1 MIILAS
7 SVRNAASPLESPQIE
22 RHGPGPHDVQIDIA
36 FCGVCHSDLRIGRSE
51 WVGGIAE
58 THDMLDF
65 WAEKGPEKG
74 PEKGIVAEIEMIPI
88 QASDTAYERMQISD
102 VTYRFVI
109 DTLAA

>member
-22 RHGPGPHDVQIDIA
+22 RYGPGPHDVQIDIA

-51 WVGGIAE
+51 WGGGIAE
-58 THDMLDF
+58 TYDMLDF
-65 WAEKGPEKG
+65 WAEKG

-88 QASDTAYERMQISD
+88 QASDAAYERMQISD

-109 DTLAA
+109 DALAA